1 MNNCPNCKLLI
12 SSQNYCYC
20 PYCRHIIRELELSCP
35 ERVFAGTSFLVVC
48 SAKGTESVTLRS
60 LLLDGELIERGEVQ
74 INPDSSKIFELKI
87 DTPGLHTLIVKTN
100 GTELSQTI
108 RCSNLGYFSLSWQNI
123 QVLDLNDL
131 DSEKRVYVSKELTD
145 HNILLANNTRSWFE
159 VKKVS
164 ILVSGTEF
172 NCTQGISGYEIPSSF
187 FDMLARDKTLSGE
200 LRVASTGNHLIQIP
214 NLHFIHSPEMPGIR
228 LINSDYANASPL
240 SDSNNVISYV
250 LSYNLQD
257 SDSDRPLNSLR
268 VKYLSDFIDDKFADS
283 YFDDEQKIHHNVEI
297 NLARLCGA
305 DTSSDISARLEL
317 YALFELPKFETVFC
331 RYFDIPFIVKNHKR
345 IYHKDINKVVA
356 IDFGTSN
363 TCVAYVDEGGET
375 VLWQEPTILKFHKFN
390 QYPPHAITFGQDVGN
405 DDPPL
410 TFATNFKPRLTRD
423 EELYYFDRQTP
434 KNIQALRP
442 SALARLYLT
451 NALDRLFWKTDPK
464 PGKALISYPADFPI
478 ETRRRMHEITDS
490 LGLNSDSAR
499 TLTEPENIALYFAL
513 EPGSPI
519 KDKIKSTD
527 SKELGKPGSATI
539 CVFDCGGGT
548 TDVSVVR
555 VSQDD
560 QISFEILATWGTDRF
575 SGNYITYMIGMS
587 INGEADWFPKD
598 FSLLYTAKNEELE
611 QYFQQVQHYEAI
623 KCNSLGDY
631 AKQVQYTNLESSIRR
646 EIRSLFDMI
655 NENILYLMF
664 MNNILDK
671 TNPDFFIL
679 AGNSCRL
686 SIFNEEAKECY
697 PDSEIIWV
705 PEDGKKAVAK
715 GALKA
720 HELVGSLNIKG
731 ASKSKYEYLY
741 RHGLDMITLFEPLL
755 DMCEGGYA
763 VSNHVNPTDI
773 PILGRHM
780 IDGQHK
786 VPVIKFTIPPPSAI
800 KKGFEYSFKLRFIN
814 KTFYYAWVADNG
826 IQIEETELEAIFAEN

>member
-12 SSQNYCYC
+12 SCQDYCYC
-20 PYCRHIIRELELSCP
+20 PYCRHVIRELELSCP
-35 ERVFAGTSFLVVC
+35 EKVFAGTSFLVVC

-60 LLLDGELIERGEVQ
+60 VMLDGELIERGEVQ
-74 INPDSSKIFELKI
+74 INPESSKIFELRI
-87 DTPGLHTLIVKTN
+87 DEPGLHTLIVKTN
-100 GTELSQTI
+100 GPELSQTI

-131 DSEKRVYVSKELTD
+131 DSEKRVYVTKELTD
-145 HNILLANNTRSWFE
+145 HNILLTYNTRSWFE
-159 VKKVS
+159 VKRVS

-172 NCTQGISGYEIPSSF
+172 NCTQGISGHEIPSSF

-200 LRVASTGNHLIQIP
+200 LRVASTSNHLIRMP
-214 NLHFIHSPEMPGIR
+214 NLQFIHTPEMPDIR
-228 LINSDYANASPL
+228 LINSDYANAAPL
-240 SDSNNVISYV
+240 SESNNVMSFV
-250 LSYNLQD
+250 LSYNLYD
-257 SDSDRPLNSLR
+257 SDSVRLLNNLR
-268 VKYLSDFIDDKFADS
+268 VKFLSDFIDEKFVDS

-297 NLARLCGA
+297 NLARLRGA
-305 DTSSDISARLEL
+305 DSSNDITARLEL
-317 YALFELPKFETVFC
+317 HALFELPTCETVFC
-331 RYFDIPFIVKNHKR
+331 RYFDIPFIVKNHNG

-363 TCVAYVDEGGET
+363 TCIAYVDEGGET
-375 VLWQEPTILKFHKFN
+375 VLWQEPTILKFYKFN
-390 QYPPHAITFGQDVGN
+390 QFPPHSITFGQDVGN

-451 NALDRLFWKTDPK
+451 NALDRLFLNTDSK
-464 PGKALISYPADFPI
+464 PGKALISYPADFPT
-478 ETRRRMHEITDS
+478 ETRRRVHEIIDS
-490 LGLNSDSAR
+490 LGINSDSSR

-519 KDKIKSTD
+519 RDKINST
-527 SKELGKPGSATI
+527 SSATI

-555 VSQDD
+555 VTQDD

-623 KCNSLGDY
+623 KCNSLGAY
-631 AKQVQYTNLESSIRR
+631 TEQMQYTNLESSIRR

-655 NENILYLMF
+655 DENILYRMF

-697 PDSEIIWV
+697 PDSNIIWV

-731 ASKSKYEYLY
+731 ASKSKNEYLY
-741 RHGLDMITLFEPLL
+741 RHGLETITLFEPLL

-763 VSNHVNPTDI
+763 VSNHVNPTGI

-780 IDGQHK
+780 IDGPQK
-786 VPVIKFTIPPPSAI
+786 VPVIKFTIPPPSTT
-800 KKGFEYSFKLRFIN
+800 KKGFAYRFKLRFVN
-814 KTFYYAWVADNG
+814 KTFYYAWVAENG
-826 IQIEETELEAIFAEN
+826 DQIEETELEAITNFTEN